1 MAVQSEAM
9 LQVGGGGVAA
19 LGSTFNMY
27 GGVIS
32 DNMVSAS
39 AGGVLLSDKSV
50 MNMSGNAQISNNIA
64 PTKWTTSGGGV
75 YIFASTDGEVSNCL
89 YMSDNAKISG
99 NTATSGGAVYVRK
112 TVRLP

>member
-1 MAVQSEAM
+1 M
-9 LQVGGGGVAA
+9 GGGVAA

-75 YIFASTDGEVSNCL
+75 YIFASTDGEVGNCL

-99 NTATSGGAVYVRK
+99 NTATQGGAVYVRK

>member
-1 MAVQSEAM
+1 
-9 LQVGGGGVAA
+9 
-19 LGSTFNMY
+19 
-27 GGVIS
+27 
-32 DNMVSAS
+32 
-39 AGGVLLSDKSV
+39 

-75 YIFASTDGEVSNCL
+75 YIFASTDGEVGNCL

-99 NTATSGGAVYVRK
+99 NTATQGGAVYVRK